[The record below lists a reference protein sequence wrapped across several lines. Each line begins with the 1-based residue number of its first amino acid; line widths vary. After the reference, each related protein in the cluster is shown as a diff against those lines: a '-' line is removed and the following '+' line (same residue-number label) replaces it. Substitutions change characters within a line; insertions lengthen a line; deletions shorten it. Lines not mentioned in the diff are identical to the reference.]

1 MPFYKNTARKKIIFL
16 IFIIAVVGMVFP
28 QSKAVILPKT
38 GIELY
43 LEHDIIFLGKVID
56 FNGANDGSVTPR
68 TNYQVSVIQPIKGEF
83 KDKEMEIVGLGFIN
97 ATRHLD
103 NETIY
108 QKNQEVVFM
117 LNEKDDGRLFISPY
131 STSSESQNP
140 NSEFVLPPLKLFKAG
155 ISISDIHCKSF
166 LKFAIKTVSLAP
178 VCIKPDSY
186 PTLLQRGWIR

>member
-1 MPFYKNTARKKIIFL
+1 MSFNYTMARKKIIFL
-16 IFIIAVVGMVFP
+16 IFIIALVGMVFP
-28 QSKAVILPKT
+28 QSNAVILPKT

-43 LEHDIIFLGKVID
+43 LDHDIIFLGKVIE
-56 FNGANDGSVTPR
+56 FNDVKDGSVTPR
-68 TNYQVSVIQPIKGEF
+68 TNYQVSVIQPIKGDFE
-83 KDKEMEIVGLGFIN
+83 DKEIEIVGLGSIN

-103 NETIY
+103 NETVY

-117 LNEKDDGRLFISPY
+117 LNEKNDGRLFISPY

-166 LKFAIKTVSLAP
+166 LKFAIKATSFTP

-186 PTLLQRGWIR
+186 PILLQRGWIR